1 MSQFPSIYVADI
13 GMINPVG
20 ANPIMTSASV
30 RAGVSAIE
38 ETAILNKKLKPI
50 KMALVPDDALPQ
62 LKPTLATSH
71 IPTRQLRLLQLA
83 AAALVQLQARLTTEK
98 PIPVFLSL
106 PENLPHLSVP
116 VVGNFVEQLMLQSD
130 IPLNSKDSLVAQ
142 VGRAGAFHAVDLAH
156 KYLAESGH
164 DYVLIGGVDT
174 YWDNYLL
181 AKLDAEDRLMV
192 EGSTDG
198 FFPGE
203 GACFLLL
210 ASERVKDQIV
220 APQIRLAAPGFGS
233 EKGHRYSDEP
243 YRGDGLSAAITAAL
257 QYVPV
262 AVDNIWTSMIYDGF
276 CHKEIGVALT
286 RNSGKISPNVRMT
299 HPVDC
304 FGDIGAAIGC
314 TLIALAALSYA
325 HTKNAQQHLL
335 CCSSELSHRS
345 ALCLSAV

>member
-1 MSQFPSIYVADI
+1 MSQHPPIYVADI

-20 ANPIMTSASV
+20 ANPIMTSAAV
-30 RAGVSAIE
+30 RAGVCAIE
-38 ETAILNKKLKPI
+38 ETALLNKKLKPI
-50 KMALVPDDALPQ
+50 KMALVPDSALPP
-62 LKPTLATSH
+62 LKSTLAASH

-83 AAALVQLQARLTTEK
+83 AAALVQLQARLPNEK
-98 PIPVFLSL
+98 PIPVFLNL
-106 PENLPHLSVP
+106 PEHLPQASVP
-116 VVGNFVEQLMLQSD
+116 LVGNFIEQLMVQSE
-130 IPLNSKDSLVAQ
+130 IALEAKHSLVAH
-142 VGRAGAFHAVDLAH
+142 VGRAGAFHAVDLAY
-156 KYLAESGH
+156 KYLAETGH
-164 DYVLIGGVDT
+164 DYVLIGGVDS

-210 ASERVKDQIV
+210 ASERVKDQIA
-220 APQIRLAAPGFGS
+220 APQVRLSMPGFGS

-243 YRGDGLSAAITAAL
+243 YRGDGLSVAVTAAL
-257 QYVPV
+257 QHVTTPV
-262 AVDNIWTSMIYDGF
+262 DHIWTSMIYDGF

-286 RNSGKISPNVRMT
+286 RNSAKISPSVRTT

-304 FGDIGAAIGC
+304 FGDLGAAIGC
-314 TLIALAALSYA
+314 TLIALAALSY
-325 HTKNAQQHLL
+325 TGSKSSKQHLL

-345 ALCLSAV
+345 ALCLSAE